1 MRLPLRGVAAGT
13 VHPVA
18 GEAVVADGRV
28 AGRHGSCERARLH
41 CRQPVLLGD
50 E

>member
-1 MRLPLRGVAAGT
+1 M
-13 VHPVA
+13 A
-18 GEAVVADGRV
+18 GEVVIGDCRV
-28 AGRHGSCERARLH
+28 AGRRGSFERARLH